1 MAPRAWWREHFYDHP
16 LYSQKDP
23 LSFANARRD
32 KVKVYCKPCMDEI
45 VGRMI
50 SSDEAEVDAGA
61 RFSVRTVKDL
71 ELLGKLRIIVL
82 TCRTPN

>member
-1 MAPRAWWREHFYDHP
+1 
-16 LYSQKDP
+16 
-23 LSFANARRD
+23 
-32 KVKVYCKPCMDEI
+32 MDEI

-71 ELLGKLRIIVL
+71 ELLGKLRLIVL
-82 TCRTPN
+82 TCRTLN